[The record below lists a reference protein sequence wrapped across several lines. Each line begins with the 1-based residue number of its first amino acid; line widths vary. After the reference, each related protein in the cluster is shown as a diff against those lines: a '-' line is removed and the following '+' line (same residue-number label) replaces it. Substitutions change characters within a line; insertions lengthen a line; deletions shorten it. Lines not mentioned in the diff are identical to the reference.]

1 MGADDDVNKI
11 FKRLQSRAEP
21 PTTFKSSPG
30 QMSGAPVEQLDD
42 TCHGTL
48 MSFSLTIRSAKE
60 KEKKTSSQK
69 CRQTD
74 DGILVLTCVCVDC
87 QKDTIAPVK

>member
-1 MGADDDVNKI
+1 VGADDDVNKI

-60 KEKKTSSQK
+60 KEKKKQVHRNADRLMT
-69 CRQTD
+69 
-74 DGILVLTCVCVDC
+74 VFWF
-87 QKDTIAPVK
+87 